1 MISLKTNLTRFL
13 VVIALALPMTA
24 ANAANAANAAEEFH
38 KSGLITKV
46 NASTVNIYLY
56 DIDFRI
62 RSFTKIEIPNVKD
75 PDMSDFKKG
84 DNVYLQG
91 KISGG
96 VYYVDRILFIPQQP
110 G

>member
-1 MISLKTNLTRFL
+1 MISLKTTLTRFL
-13 VVIALALPMTA
+13 VVIALALSMTA
-24 ANAANAANAAEEFH
+24 ANAADEFQ

-46 NASTVNIYLY
+46 NASTVNIHLY

-62 RSFTKIEIPNVKD
+62 RSFTKIEIENVKD

-84 DNVYLQG
+84 DIVYVKG
-91 KISGG
+91 EISGG
-96 VYYVDRILFIPQQP
+96 VYYVNLIQYIPKQP